1 MDWTLAGQFWII
13 AAALAVTPGPDWAYV
28 IAAGARRQHPAPT
41 VLGLLS
47 GYVLVIAFVAVGAG
61 ALITAV
67 PLALTVLTVAGG
79 AFLVYLGLTTLL
91 RPAVPIDVTGQ
102 PVTGSIAIGGASEVG
117 LAGAGL
123 SGDGLSGDGLSGG
136 GVVQQFLRG
145 AGVSGINPKGIL
157 LLLALLPQFTGDSG
171 AWPQPIQMLALGGL
185 HLFNC
190 AIVYT
195 AVALVSG
202 RLLGGRPRAGAIVT
216 RITGIMMMAV
226 GFLLLVEELL
236 PLL

>member
-79 AFLVYLGLTTLL
+79 AFLVYLGLTTLV
-91 RPAVPIDVTGQ
+91 RPAVPIDVTWQ
-102 PVTGSIAIGGASEVG
+102 PVTGSVAIGGASEIG

-123 SGDGLSGDGLSGG
+123 SGDGHSGGGG

-145 AGVSGINPKGIL
+145 VGVSGINPKGIL

-171 AWPQPIQMLALGGL
+171 AWPQPMQMLALGGL

-195 AVALVSG
+195 VVALVSG
-202 RLLGGRPRAGAIVT
+202 RVLGGRPRAGAIVT